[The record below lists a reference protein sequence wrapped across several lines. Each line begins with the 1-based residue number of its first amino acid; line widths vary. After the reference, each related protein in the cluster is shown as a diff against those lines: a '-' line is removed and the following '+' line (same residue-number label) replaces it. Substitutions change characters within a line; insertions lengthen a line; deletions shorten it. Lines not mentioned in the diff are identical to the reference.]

1 MARNIRTKKV
11 NALKSV
17 SNISSGDEFIVST
30 SEQNED
36 GSTTTAV
43 KKVAQNVLEAKIVD
57 AAVSAIGDIGGG
69 GGAAVTEN
77 TIAVNTF
84 SSNTYARSTNFV
96 FNKNGK
102 VLETEAMNIANPC
115 TVTVCVN
122 ITTNGATNN
131 SYAVLK
137 VKTPNMHEWMD
148 VENIPIN
155 ISATSSVNYSFS
167 NMKIFSGVSLKVVV
181 YDTGNA
187 MQISGSSVNLNEF
200 KNDGDFTD
208 HGETFVYLVS
218 SGDYLSNSVIDIPN
232 ISGTNNG
239 VIRTRGYV
247 SVITCFANTDA
258 TANYAAAQ
266 DRSVNFYLQVYDSNS
281 TMWKTVDVVS
291 LYVNLG
297 ASSLHTIEFND
308 VFVSDGARLR
318 ILSSYKYPTNFAIG
332 PYINNNFIIKFES
345 LLDMNENTLPTEQI
359 NFASSDVTIGAA
371 FIDNEINTLYDGTVV
386 KFKTA
391 KDRLPVSMTDADFKL
406 RGETSTAHNYTSLLP
421 VYSTTDVMSQFIP
434 TFIGIRH
441 VSANNNSY
449 KRDAGY
455 LAQITC
461 DGAYDGYDKAIKHN
475 TVMWGDQD
483 GEIAFTM
490 TCATPLTGETTT
502 YGRFYGNYSIVLNN
516 NVKSLAF
523 SCEHG
528 ITQDNGKLRTPSNA
542 ALASFSYATTKRTF
556 TGLTSTSSSND
567 YYRPYIQNLISVDKF
582 GSNVTDLGPFCFT
595 GAANLEN
602 VKFNTTQT
610 TINFDGFYGFYG
622 CKKITEIMIPDNI
635 IMDSESSLNEGCFAM
650 CNKLQTLGLPRF
662 FSFASRC
669 ISGCQS
675 LTNLY
680 MHNLEDGRNLPQY
693 SICDCPNLAV
703 IDLRKFTTF
712 ASSGIV
718 DVGQNTVTNDE
729 QFGTYDTSTI
739 IFDYHTIFKSAT
751 QATTADATLTFPQNM
766 VYNYVS
772 NQDYARMNTIKI
784 YNTVI
789 PEDMPVSID
798 TYLTNIISYSLI
810 ENALPAKRKIGEL
823 VQSRTYYFYSD
834 EGETK
839 IFEKSIN
846 N

>member
-57 AAVSAIGDIGGG
+57 AAVAAIGDVGGG
-69 GGAAVTEN
+69 GGTVVTEN

-102 VLETEAMNIANPC
+102 VLETEVMNIANPC

-122 ITTNGATNN
+122 ITTKGATDN

-137 VKTPNMHEWMD
+137 VKTPNMHDWMD
-148 VENIPIN
+148 VESIPIK

-181 YDTGNA
+181 YDAAAN
-187 MQISGSSVNLNEF
+187 MLISGSSVNLNEF

-208 HGETFVYLVS
+208 HGETFVYLVN
-218 SGDYLSNSVIDIPN
+218 SGKHLSDSVIDIPS

-247 SVITCFANTDA
+247 SVISCYNATDIS
-258 TANYAAAQ
+258 ANYAAAQ
-266 DRSVNFYLQVYDSNS
+266 DRSVNFYLQVYDSGS
-281 TMWKTVDVVS
+281 SIWKTVDVVS
-291 LYVNLG
+291 LYVQIP
-297 ASSLHTIEFND
+297 STTTTYEIEFND

-318 ILSSYKYPTNFAIG
+318 ILSSYNYPATFAIG
-332 PYINNNFIIKFES
+332 PYIDNNFIIKFES

-359 NFASSDVTIGAA
+359 NFASSDVTIGGA
-371 FIDNEINTLYDGTVV
+371 FIDNEPNPLYDGTIV
-386 KFKTA
+386 KFNTVNG
-391 KDRLPVSMTDADFKL
+391 RSPVSMTDTEFKL
-406 RGETSTAHNYTSLLP
+406 RDETSNAHNYTSLLP

-441 VSANNNSY
+441 VSADNNSY

-455 LAQITC
+455 LAQISC
-461 DGAYDGYDKAIKHN
+461 DGKYDGNDRVIKHN
-475 TVMWGDQD
+475 SVMWGDQD

-490 TCATPLTGETTT
+490 TCAPASTAEIN
-502 YGRFYGNYSIVLNN
+502 GRFYGDYSVVLNN

-542 ALASFSYATTKRTF
+542 ALASFSYATTKHTF
-556 TGLTSTSSSND
+556 TAVVSGNTDN

-675 LTNLY
+675 LANLY

-693 SICDCPNLAV
+693 SICECPNLAV

-739 IFDYHTIFKSAT
+739 IFDYHTIFESAT
-751 QATTADATLTFPQNM
+751 QSTTADATRTFPQNM

-772 NQDYARMNTIKI
+772 SEDYARMNTIKI

-789 PEDMPVSID
+789 PEDIPVSID
-798 TYLTNIISYSLI
+798 THLTNKISYSLI
-810 ENALPAKRKIGEL
+810 ENALPAKRKIGKL

-846 N
+846 T